1 MKCNLRRH
9 AGVACALLLAAGCG
23 RATAQDGGRVVH
35 KQRLEVEGVE
45 VELTVSS
52 RDEHAR
58 QLIERRDAV
67 VRVAL
72 RDAKTGAPLTDL
84 QPFAWIDLQ
93 AQGEALTEQ
102 MCRNQVQA
110 YLQGRLYPDG
120 SLLGHADVDL
130 NSFYLLTL
138 NRGTTI
144 SVIDPITGFGRTKLY
159 TTVHLESPGHDWTAD
174 ADDRRLFVTMPRVGK
189 VAVVDTESWDVIATV
204 EAGTA
209 PMRIAFQP
217 GGKHLWVTNHGT
229 GDEAGVTVIDAESLE
244 VVARI
249 ATGAG
254 PAALV
259 FTPDG
264 ERAFVANR
272 DAGTVSVIDAVER
285 VKLRDFTLGPRP
297 VDLAYSPADGAVY
310 VIDEG
315 QGTLV
320 GLDARTLEV
329 LGGVPFEPGLRMVRF
344 APVEAHGHASAGGGA
359 DELRAGAGAA
369 TQAHP
374 DHPGGGEHGSGH
386 HAGGAASD
394 TKTVGPERYAF
405 ITNPVANRAHVFD
418 VVTRKVV
425 RSDSIGVNPDRISFT
440 QTFAYIR
447 SAGSAEVALI
457 PLADPTRGGTGH
469 IDKFMAGQRAPLE
482 AGLPGP
488 GEAIVASPVMHD
500 AIFVMNPKERM
511 VYYYHYMEGMPIP
524 SGGLTT
530 YGFEPQAIRI
540 VQKGLK
546 EVAPGEYRA
555 TVKLPQ
561 PGFYQVVFLL
571 GEPRV
576 IHCFDPMQVLA
587 DPALRKGKV
596 ALRAEAQVDERTFR
610 PGKNVVR
617 FALRDEFTGKP
628 LRGLNDVAIV
638 VTSPTAGQV
647 LVEGKGVRGQPG
659 VYEFEVNA
667 RPSSVY
673 YVSFQIPSIG
683 VFPRTQPPVI
693 FRGRPAEAD

>member
-1 MKCNLRRH
+1 MKGNLRRH
-9 AGVACALLLAAGCG
+9 AGAACALLMAAGCG
-23 RATAQDGGRVVH
+23 RATAQDDGRVVH
-35 KQRLEVEGVE
+35 RQRLEAEGVAI
-45 VELTVSS
+45 ELTVSG
-52 RDEHAR
+52 RDGNAK
-58 QLIERRDAV
+58 QLVERRDAV
-67 VRVAL
+67 VHVAL

-93 AQGEALTEQ
+93 AQGEPLAGQT
-102 MCRNQVQA
+102 CRNQVQA
-110 YLQGRLYPDG
+110 YLQGRLFPDG
-120 SLLGHADVDL
+120 SLTGHADVDL

-138 NRGTTI
+138 NRGGTI

-159 TTVHLESPGHDWTAD
+159 TTVRLEASGQDWTAD

-189 VAVVDTESWDVIATV
+189 VAVVDTESWDVVATV

-209 PMRIAFQP
+209 PMRIAFEP

-229 GDEAGVTVIDAESLE
+229 GEEAGVTVIDAESLE

-264 ERAFVANR
+264 ERAFVANH

-297 VDLAYSPADGAVY
+297 VDLAYSPADDAVY
-310 VIDEG
+310 VIDEA
-315 QGTLV
+315 QGTLI
-320 GLDARTLEV
+320 GLDARTLDV
-329 LGGVPFEPGLRMVRF
+329 LGGIPFEPGLSMVRF
-344 APVEAHGHASAGGGA
+344 PPVEAHGHASAGA
-359 DELRAGAGAA
+359 AVRDEG
-369 TQAHP
+369 HE
-374 DHPGGGEHGSGH
+374 HSGEH

-394 TKTVGPERYAF
+394 AKAAGPERYAF
-405 ITNPVANRAHVFD
+405 ITNPVANRVHVFD
-418 VVTRKVV
+418 VVTRTVV
-425 RSDSIGVNPDRISFT
+425 RSDSVGVNPDRVSFT

-457 PLADPTRGGTGH
+457 PLTDPTRGGTGH
-469 IDKFMAGQRAPLE
+469 LDKFLAGQRAPLE
-482 AGLPGP
+482 AGPPGP
-488 GEAIVASPVMHD
+488 GEAIIASPVMHD

-530 YGFEPQAIRI
+530 YGFEPHAIRI

-546 EVAPGEYRA
+546 EVQPGEYRA
-555 TVKLPQ
+555 TVKLPE
-561 PGFYQVVFLL
+561 PGAYQVVFLL

-576 IHCFDPMQVLA
+576 VHCFEPMQVLA

-596 ALRAEAQVDERTFR
+596 ALRAEPQAEVRTFR
-610 PGKNVVR
+610 PGTNVVR
-617 FALRDEFTGKP
+617 FALRDDFTGKP
-628 LRGLNDVAIV
+628 LRGLDDVSIV

-647 LVEGKGVRGQPG
+647 LVQGKGVRGQPG

-683 VFPRTQPPVI
+683 VYPRTQPPVI
-693 FRGRPAEAD
+693 FRGQTAQAAE